1 MDNNM
6 NNNMD
11 NNMEE
16 LSRKYMNDELS
27 NDEVTREIVSYTY
40 LNHYPEENLFN
51 SYKKIKVELSNY
63 DNNLIKKRE
72 IIFFNKSDLLDDSE
86 IKEKLKEFKKQVKTN
101 YEIVS
106 VYSNKDIQKIKKLL
120 VKYVN

>member
-1 MDNNM
+1 M
-6 NNNMD
+6 
-11 NNMEE
+11 
-16 LSRKYMNDELS
+16 
-27 NDEVTREIVSYTY
+27 
-40 LNHYPEENLFN
+40 FN